1 MAEKVELTPWRWV
14 GRALSWTML
23 LIVGGWL
30 VGGLFSFIHPMVGGV
45 VVATATL
52 LFAAPWAATHL
63 GGAGLA
69 SALIALIAG
78 LGASIE
84 GHHARVVSNAEV
96 KPLTSLVEWQPDDT
110 NQDFVAARLPAPLH
124 HEWKLKVSIS
134 RRVSSGKNGTRTINQ
149 TAVPLSEPDG
159 QVVGFVCGAE
169 GSKDGAYVL
178 SVARWTGSQPE
189 ICSEAIDLAVRKV
202 AETGRM
208 VTGAARKRVVKLYET
223 EAELRSDHDLAK
235 VFTIPLWFFVIF
247 FVFVVLFRR
256 AGAES
261 VE

>member
-1 MAEKVELTPWRWV
+1 M
-14 GRALSWTML
+14 
-23 LIVGGWL
+23 
-30 VGGLFSFIHPMVGGV
+30 
-45 VVATATL
+45 
-52 LFAAPWAATHL
+52 
-63 GGAGLA
+63 
-69 SALIALIAG
+69 
-78 LGASIE
+78 
-84 GHHARVVSNAEV
+84 
-96 KPLTSLVEWQPDDT
+96 
-110 NQDFVAARLPAPLH
+110 
-124 HEWKLKVSIS
+124 
-134 RRVSSGKNGTRTINQ
+134 
-149 TAVPLSEPDG
+149 
-159 QVVGFVCGAE
+159 
-169 GSKDGAYVL
+169 L